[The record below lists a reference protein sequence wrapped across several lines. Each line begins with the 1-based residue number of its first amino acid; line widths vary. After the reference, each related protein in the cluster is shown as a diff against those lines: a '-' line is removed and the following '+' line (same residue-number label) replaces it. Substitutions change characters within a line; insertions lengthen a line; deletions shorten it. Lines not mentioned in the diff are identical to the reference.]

1 MDLNEAILICPPT
14 DFLWR
19 RAKKVGPLPCSRTA
33 TSSLPEPTAAEILDL
48 GCGNA
53 KLSEE
58 LFDHGYRRVTGL
70 DISPVAIDSMRERN
84 AERRPEIRW
93 AGGP

>member
-1 MDLNEAILICPPT
+1 MG
-14 DFLWR
+14 F
-19 RAKKVGPLPCSRTA
+19 PLEKGQESRSLPRSRTA

-93 AGGP
+93 AGRPRP